1 VQRPWPP
8 PSAGASSATASTAA
22 PPGPRSGQTGGRARL
37 AALARAAAPGGA
49 VRRVAGS
56 VWLLPMAVMAAV
68 GAYGIGGPIMWRD
81 ELATWSAATRSVP
94 QLWTM
99 LHHIDAVY
107 GVYYLGLHF
116 WIAVFGDSPAAM
128 RVPSL
133 LAMTGAAGLAALIG
147 RRLGGFTAGLTG
159 GLVFA
164 LIPGISRFAQEAR
177 PYAGATFF
185 AALAT
190 LLLLRALERPTWQ
203 RWAPYALAVAAAG
216 ASNLLAL
223 CLLAGHGVGTVLYLW
238 RPAGGAKR
246 GWADIAAG
254 FGLAAVAAVVLDSP
268 LLVEGHKQAAEQI
281 DGLLRPPLSQLTA
294 GVWPEVFCSTAAA
307 VAVIALAAA
316 SLAGPGR
323 RGGGFCLAS
332 AFVPVV
338 IIWGASQGPLSYWFA
353 RYLLF
358 TVPALAAAAG
368 LGIAWLCGLLARQP
382 LRAAAA
388 AAVLVVVAALGL
400 PGQQEIRQAEAH
412 NWWSYPDPVGDIQV
426 DYQGAANVIAAGQ
439 RPGDGIVFQVSDHNR
454 WGANFGI
461 EYYLRLRG
469 RPVPTDVFLVRT
481 PAQAGS
487 YQPVECARPA
497 ACLRGEPR
505 IWVVYANH
513 LVPGG
518 RYRDPYA
525 AIRPGQA
532 AALRAEH
539 YTIQRM
545 YFEAGIT
552 VALLVRR

>member
-1 VQRPWPP
+1 M
-8 PSAGASSATASTAA
+8 ASTTA
-22 PPGPRSGQTGGRARL
+22 PPGPRSGQPGGRTRL
-37 AALARAAAPGGA
+37 AALAGAPRGA
-49 VRRVAGS
+49 VRRAAGS
-56 VWLLPMAVMAAV
+56 VWLPPMVVMAVL
-68 GAYGIGGPIMWRD
+68 GWYRIGGPIMWRD
-81 ELATWSAATRSVP
+81 ELATWSAATRTVP
-94 QLWTM
+94 QLWRM

-107 GVYYLGLHF
+107 GLYYLGLHF
-116 WIAVFGDSPAAM
+116 WIALFGDSPTAM

-133 LAMTGAAGLAALIG
+133 LAMTGAAGLVALIG

-164 LIPGISRFAQEAR
+164 LIPGISLFAQETR

-190 LLLLRALERPTWQ
+190 LLLLRALERPRWQ
-203 RWAPYALAVAAAG
+203 RWAPYALAIAAAG

-223 CLLAGHGVGTVLYLW
+223 CLLAGHALGTAAYW
-238 RPAGGAKR
+238 RRPAGGPKR
-246 GWADIAAG
+246 GPADVAAG
-254 FGLAAVAAVVLDSP
+254 FGLSAVAAAVLDSP

-281 DGLLRPPLSQLTA
+281 DGVLRPPLSQLTA
-294 GVWPEVFCSTAAA
+294 GVWPELFCSTAAA
-307 VAVIALAAA
+307 VAVIVLAAA
-316 SLAGPGR
+316 SLAGPRR
-323 RGGGFCLAS
+323 RGGGLCLAS
-332 AFVPVV
+332 AFVPVL
-338 IIWGASQGPLSYWFA
+338 IIWGVSQGQISYWFA

-368 LGIAWLCGLLARQP
+368 LGIAWLCALPARQW

-388 AAVLVVVAALGL
+388 AAVVIVVAALGL

-412 NWWSYPDPVGDIQV
+412 NWWSYPDPVGDVPV
-426 DYQGAANVIAAGQ
+426 DYQGAAQVIAAGQ

-469 RPVPTDVFLVRT
+469 KPVPTDVFLVRT

-487 YQPVECARPA
+487 YQPVECPDPVQ
-497 ACLRGEPR
+497 CLHGEPR
-505 IWVVYANH
+505 IWVVYTDH

-525 AIRPGQA
+525 AIRPAQA

-539 YTIQRM
+539 YVVQRR
-545 YFEAGIT
+545 YFEPGIT
-552 VALLVRR
+552 VALLVRG

>member
-1 VQRPWPP
+1 M
-8 PSAGASSATASTAA
+8 ANTKA
-22 PPGPRSGQTGGRARL
+22 PPGSRPGQAGGGARL
-37 AALARAAAPGGA
+37 AALARAAPGGA
-49 VRRVAGS
+49 VRRAAGS
-56 VWLLPMAVMAAV
+56 VWLLPMAVMAVA
-68 GAYGIGGPIMWRD
+68 GAYRLGGPIMWRD

-107 GVYYLGLHF
+107 GLYYLGLHF

-133 LAMTGAAGLAALIG
+133 LAMTGTAGLVALVG
-147 RRLGGFTAGLTG
+147 RRLGGFTAGLAG

-185 AALAT
+185 AALGT
-190 LLLLRALERPTWQ
+190 LLLLRALERPGWQ

-216 ASNLLAL
+216 ACNVLAL
-223 CLLAGHGVGTVLYLW
+223 CLLGGHALGAVLW
-238 RPAGGAKR
+238 HGRTAGGPKR
-246 GWADIAAG
+246 GWAGIAAG
-254 FGLAAVAAVVLDSP
+254 FVLSAVAALVLDSP
-268 LLVEGHKQAAEQI
+268 LLVEGHEQAAEQI
-281 DGLLRPPLSQLTA
+281 DGVLRPPLSQLTA
-294 GVWPEVFCSTAAA
+294 GVWPQVFCSTAAA

-316 SLAGPGR
+316 SLAGPR
-323 RGGGFCLAS
+323 RWGGGFCLAS
-332 AFVPVV
+332 AFVPVL
-338 IIWGASQGPLSYWFA
+338 IIWSVSQGAVSYWFA

-368 LGIAWLCGLLARQP
+368 LGIAWLCALLPRQP

-388 AAVLVVVAALGL
+388 AAVVVVVAALGL

-412 NWWSYPDPVGDIQV
+412 NWWSYPDPVGDVPV

-454 WGANFGI
+454 WGADFGI

-469 RPVPTDVFLVRT
+469 KPVPTDVFLART

-487 YQPVECARPA
+487 YQPAECARPVR
-497 ACLRGEPR
+497 CLRGEPR

-513 LVPGG
+513 LVHGG

-525 AIRPGQA
+525 AIGPAQA

-539 YTIQRM
+539 YTVQRV